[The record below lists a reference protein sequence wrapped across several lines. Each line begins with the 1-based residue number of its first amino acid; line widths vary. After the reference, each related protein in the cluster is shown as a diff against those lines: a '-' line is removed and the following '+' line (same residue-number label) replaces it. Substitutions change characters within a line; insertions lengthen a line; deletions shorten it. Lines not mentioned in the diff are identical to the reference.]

1 MPTFIWKVPF
11 PHVTQLGF
19 GIYKYVKIGS
29 LTVQTNS
36 DADDTWDMI
45 KLHDISYSVG
55 GRPLLENASATIPAG
70 HKVGLVGRNGTGKT
84 TLFRLIRGELSL
96 ETGSIELPRQ
106 ARIGGVA
113 QEVPGNDI
121 SLLDTVLAADTERAE
136 LLAEAERADDPN
148 RIAEIQT
155 RLADIDAWSAEGRAS
170 SILKGLGFS
179 PEKQQM
185 PCSAFSGGWRMRV
198 ALAAVLFAQPDLL
211 LLDEPTNYLDL
222 EGAIWL
228 ESYLVKY
235 PHTVIVV
242 SHDRGLLNRAVGSIL
257 HLEDRKLT
265 FYQGAY
271 DTFAKTRAARLAS
284 AEAEAKRQDA
294 RRAHLQSY
302 VDRFRYK
309 ADKAKQA
316 QSRLKMIAK
325 LEPITRPQEAALR
338 RFSFPEPEEL
348 SPPIVRVE
356 NGTVGYED
364 TAILSRLD
372 LRIDQ
377 DDRIALLGQNGEG
390 KSTLSKLI
398 SGRLDPMA
406 GRVVTSNKLRIGYF
420 AQHQVDEL
428 FVDETP
434 LDHIRRL
441 RPEKAPAQL
450 RAILGGFGIGTEQ
463 ADTEVGR
470 LSGGQ
475 KARLSLLLATLDA
488 PHLLILD
495 EPTNHLDIESR
506 EALVEALTA
515 YSGAVVLVSHDMHLL
530 SLVADRLWLVKGGRV
545 TPYDD
550 DLDTYRS
557 QLLSGDKPTTQ
568 APSDKPKVK
577 KASRDEILAL
587 RAEVRKCEDR
597 LEKLM
602 EMHEKLSAKLA
613 DPELYSDKNIAD
625 LEVWNKKFAE
635 VEEAMSRAETLWVT
649 AQDKLD
655 TAENKG

>member
-1 MPTFIWKVPF
+1 M
-11 PHVTQLGF
+11 
-19 GIYKYVKIGS
+19 
-29 LTVQTNS
+29 QTNP
-36 DADDTWDMI
+36 DADDTSDMI
-45 KLHDISYSVG
+45 KLHDISYSVE

-70 HKVGLVGRNGTGKT
+70 HKVGLIGRNGTGKT

-121 SLLDTVLAADTERAE
+121 SLLETVLAADTERAE

-235 PHTVIVV
+235 PHTVIIV

-338 RFSFPEPEEL
+338 RFSFPKPEEL

-356 NGTVGYED
+356 NGSVGYED
-364 TAILSRLD
+364 NAILSRLD

-398 SGRLDPMA
+398 SGRLNPMA

-428 FVDETP
+428 FIDETP

-441 RPEKAPAQL
+441 RPEKTPAQL
-450 RAILGGFGIGTEQ
+450 RAIMGGFGIGAEQ

-475 KARLSLLLATLDA
+475 KARLSLLLATIDA

-557 QLLSGDKPTTQ
+557 QLLSGDKPTTK
-568 APSDKPKVK
+568 AASDKTKVK

-613 DPELYSDKNIAD
+613 DPELYSDKNIVD

-649 AQDKLD
+649 ALKKLD
-655 TAENKG
+655 KAENKG

>member
-1 MPTFIWKVPF
+1 
-11 PHVTQLGF
+11 
-19 GIYKYVKIGS
+19 
-29 LTVQTNS
+29 
-36 DADDTWDMI
+36 MI
-45 KLHDISYSVG
+45 KLHDISYSVE

-170 SILKGLGFS
+170 SILKGLGFTS
-179 PEKQQM
+179 EKQQM

-198 ALAAVLFAQPDLL
+198 ALAAVLFAEPDLL

-228 ESYLVKY
+228 ESYLAKY
-235 PHTVIVV
+235 PHTVIIV

-428 FVDETP
+428 FIDETP

-441 RPEKAPAQL
+441 RPEKTPAQL
-450 RAILGGFGIGTEQ
+450 RAILGGFGIGAEQ
-463 ADTEVGR
+463 ADTEEGR

-557 QLLSGDKPTTQ
+557 QLLSGDKPTTK

-649 AQDKLD
+649 AQEKLD

>member
-1 MPTFIWKVPF
+1 M
-11 PHVTQLGF
+11 
-19 GIYKYVKIGS
+19 
-29 LTVQTNS
+29 QTNP
-36 DADDTWDMI
+36 DADDTSDMI
-45 KLHDISYSVG
+45 KLHDISYSVE

-70 HKVGLVGRNGTGKT
+70 HKVGLIGRNGTGKT

-121 SLLDTVLAADTERAE
+121 SLLETVLAADTERAE

-235 PHTVIVV
+235 PHTVIIV

-338 RFSFPEPEEL
+338 RFSFPKPEEL

-356 NGTVGYED
+356 NGSVGYED
-364 TAILSRLD
+364 NAILSRLD

-398 SGRLDPMA
+398 SGRLNPMA

-428 FVDETP
+428 FIDETP

-441 RPEKAPAQL
+441 RPEKTPAQL
-450 RAILGGFGIGTEQ
+450 RAIMGGFGIGAEQ

-475 KARLSLLLATLDA
+475 KARLSLLLATIDA

-557 QLLSGDKPTTQ
+557 QLLSGDKPTTK
-568 APSDKPKVK
+568 AASDKPKVK

-613 DPELYSDKNIAD
+613 DPELYSDKNIVD

-649 AQDKLD
+649 ALEKLD

>member
-1 MPTFIWKVPF
+1 MPF
-11 PHVTQLGF
+11 PRVLQFGF
-19 GIYKYVKIGS
+19 GIYKSVKIGS
-29 LTVQTNS
+29 LTVQTNP
-36 DADDTWDMI
+36 DADDTSDMI
-45 KLHDISYSVG
+45 KLQDISYSVE

-121 SLLDTVLAADTERAE
+121 SLLDTVLAADAERAD

-228 ESYLVKY
+228 ESYLAKY
-235 PHTVIVV
+235 PHTVIIV

-398 SGRLDPMA
+398 SGRLNPMA
-406 GRVVTSNKLRIGYF
+406 GRVLASNKLRIGYF

-441 RPEKAPAQL
+441 RPEKTPAQL
-450 RAILGGFGIGTEQ
+450 RAILGGFGIGAEQ

-475 KARLSLLLATLDA
+475 KARLSLLLATIDA

-557 QLLSGDKPTTQ
+557 QLLSGDKPTTK
-568 APSDKPKVK
+568 ATGDKPKVK

-587 RAEVRKCEDR
+587 RAEVRKCEGR

-649 AQDKLD
+649 AQEKLD

>member
-29 LTVQTNS
+29 LTVRTNP
-36 DADDTWDMI
+36 DADDTSDMI
-45 KLHDISYSVG
+45 KLHDISYSVE

-179 PEKQQM
+179 PKKQQM

-198 ALAAVLFAQPDLL
+198 ALAAVLFTQPDLL

-228 ESYLVKY
+228 ESYLAKY
-235 PHTVIVV
+235 PHTVIIV

-271 DTFAKTRAARLAS
+271 DTYAKTRAARLAS

-294 RRAHLQSY
+294 RRTHLQSY

-316 QSRLKMIAK
+316 QSRLKMISK

-377 DDRIALLGQNGEG
+377 DDRIALLGHNGEG

-441 RPEKAPAQL
+441 RPEKTPAQL
-450 RAILGGFGIGTEQ
+450 RAILGGFGIGAEQ

-475 KARLSLLLATLDA
+475 KTRLSLLLATIDA

-557 QLLSGDKPTTQ
+557 QLLSGDKPTTM
-568 APSDKPKVK
+568 APSDKPKIK
-577 KASRDEILAL
+577 RASRDEILAL

-613 DPELYSDKNIAD
+613 DPELYSDNNIAD

-649 AQDKLD
+649 ALEKLD
-655 TAENKG
+655 TAENKR

>member
-1 MPTFIWKVPF
+1 M
-11 PHVTQLGF
+11 
-19 GIYKYVKIGS
+19 
-29 LTVQTNS
+29 QTNPE
-36 DADDTWDMI
+36 ADNTSDMI
-45 KLHDISYSVG
+45 KLLDISYSVE
-55 GRPLLENASATIPAG
+55 GRPLLENASVTIPAG
-70 HKVGLVGRNGTGKT
+70 HKVGLIGRNGTGKK

-96 ETGSIELPRQ
+96 ETGSIEMPRQ

-121 SLLDTVLAADTERAE
+121 SLLETVLAADTERAE

-235 PHTVIVV
+235 PHTVIIV

-338 RFSFPEPEEL
+338 RFSFPKPEEL

-356 NGTVGYED
+356 NGSVGYED
-364 TAILSRLD
+364 NAILSRLD

-398 SGRLDPMA
+398 SGRLNPMA

-428 FVDETP
+428 FIDETP

-441 RPEKAPAQL
+441 RPEKTPAQL
-450 RAILGGFGIGTEQ
+450 RAIMGGFGIGAEQ

-475 KARLSLLLATLDA
+475 KARLSLLLATIDA

-557 QLLSGDKPTTQ
+557 QLLSGDKPTTK
-568 APSDKPKVK
+568 AASDKPKVK

-613 DPELYSDKNIAD
+613 DPELYSDKNIVD

-649 AQDKLD
+649 ALKKLD
-655 TAENKG
+655 KAENKG

>member
-36 DADDTWDMI
+36 DADDTSDMI
-45 KLHDISYSVG
+45 KLHDISYSVD

-179 PEKQQM
+179 PKKQQM

-198 ALAAVLFAQPDLL
+198 ALAAVLFTQPDLL

-228 ESYLVKY
+228 ESYLAKY
-235 PHTVIVV
+235 PHTVIIV

-294 RRAHLQSY
+294 RRTHLQSY

-316 QSRLKMIAK
+316 QSRLKMISK

-338 RFSFPEPEEL
+338 RFSFPDPEEL

-377 DDRIALLGQNGEG
+377 DDRIALLGHNGEG

-441 RPEKAPAQL
+441 RPEKTPAQL
-450 RAILGGFGIGTEQ
+450 RAILGGFGIGAEQ

-475 KARLSLLLATLDA
+475 KARLSLLLATIDA

-557 QLLSGDKPTTQ
+557 QLLSGDKPTTM
-568 APSDKPKVK
+568 APSDKPKIK
-577 KASRDEILAL
+577 RASRDEILAL

-613 DPELYSDKNIAD
+613 DPELYSDNNIAD

-649 AQDKLD
+649 ALEKLD